1 MAWRRLRPDAAR
13 ALPVESGDAT
23 LARLGRV
30 RAYPARAI
38 ERLEPLVSPSEWFEL
53 PAELKLAGG
62 RRRDRAFQRA
72 DELEEVCLGVL
83 LLKVVSER
91 ASLTRGFYRPPKARY
106 FDAGPV
112 RKR

>member
-23 LARLGRV
+23 FARLGRV

-72 DELEEVCLGVL
+72 DEL
-83 LLKVVSER
+83 
-91 ASLTRGFYRPPKARY
+91 TRGFYRPPKARY

>member
-38 ERLEPLVSPSEWFEL
+38 ERLEPLVFPSELLEL
-53 PAELKLAGG
+53 SAELKLFGG
-62 RRRDRAFQRA
+62 RRSFHWWQR
-72 DELEEVCLGVL
+72 GSQL
-83 LLKVVSER
+83 LHSGLNW
-91 ASLTRGFYRPPKARY
+91 
-106 FDAGPV
+106 
-112 RKR
+112 